1 MGNLV
6 NKPKRMTYLV
16 RKEII
21 VPTDEQ
27 ALVLRHMSYAASKLW
42 NVANYERKHWKE
54 LELKV
59 YPNWYDQKKR
69 LKTNLFY
76 KNLPSQTAQKVLKKL
91 DESWA
96 SFYALQTS
104 GGVKNPKP
112 PRYKRDKMYV
122 TFVQNGIKIVDKS
135 TLRLSIPKQ
144 LKAYLRTENG
154 LEAHYLFL
162 KIGRLSGLRDVKEV
176 QISFMDDGRL
186 KLFLVHEAEVPDE
199 RGNNGRYL
207 SIDLGLKNNFTCY
220 DSANV
225 ETFIL
230 SGLFAKTHWFD
241 KEIARLQSI
250 SDAQRG
256 AEGEQHPKKS
266 SRILNLYKRKNN
278 IRADFLHKSTRFLV
292 DYCVHHNLNTIV
304 VGDWT
309 KICEKKDGSAKNWGA
324 NGNAKLHSFPYLMF
338 YKLMRYKCALVGIRF
353 IVRSEAWTSQ
363 CPPDSLGITRKFA
376 EKSKRIFRGMYRHN
390 GVLYNADAVGAFNI
404 LRKFLLDEELA
415 SNKINATERELFSL
429 RAPKRVHVA

>member
-6 NKPKRMTYLV
+6 NKSKERTYLV

-21 VPTDEQ
+21 TPTEEQ
-27 ALVLRHMSYAASKLW
+27 ALVLRHMSYAAAKLW
-42 NVANYERKHWKE
+42 NIANYERKHWKE
-54 LELKV
+54 LGLEV

-76 KNLPSQTAQKVLKKL
+76 KNLPSQTAQKVLK
-91 DESWA
+91 S
-96 SFYALQTS
+96 
-104 GGVKNPKP
+104 
-112 PRYKRDKMYV
+112 
-122 TFVQNGIKIVDKS
+122 IKIVDES
-135 TLRLSIPKQ
+135 TLRLSVPKQ
-144 LKAYLRTENG
+144 LKSYLRMENG
-154 LEAHYLFL
+154 LEVRYLFL
-162 KIGRLSGLRDVKEV
+162 TIGRLSRLRDVKEI

-186 KLFLVHEAEVPDE
+186 KLCLVHEVKVPDE
-199 RGNNGRYL
+199 RRNNERYL

-230 SGLFAKTHWFD
+230 SGLLAKTHWFD

-250 SDAQRG
+250 SNAQQTAKG
-256 AEGEQHPKKS
+256 VQYPKKS
-266 SRILNLYKRKNN
+266 KRVLNLYKRKNN
-278 IRADFLHKSTRFLV
+278 VQTDFLHKSARFLV
-292 DYCVHHNLNTIV
+292 NYCVCHNLNTIV

-309 KICEKKDGSAKNWGA
+309 NIRENKDGSAKNWGA
-324 NGNAKLHSFPYLMF
+324 KGNAKLHGFPYLKF
-338 YKLMRYKCALVGIRF
+338 YKLMRYKCTLAGIRF

-363 CPPDSLGITRKFA
+363 CPPDSLGIAKEFA
-376 EKSKRIFRGMYRHN
+376 EKSKRVFRGMYCHN

-404 LRKFLLDEELA
+404 LRKFLFDEKMT

-429 RAPKRVHVA
+429 RAPRRVYVA

>member
-1 MGNLV
+1 MKNLV
-6 NKPKRMTYLV
+6 NKPKERTYLV

-21 VPTDEQ
+21 TPTEEQ
-27 ALVLRHMSYAASKLW
+27 ALVLRHMSYAAAKLW
-42 NVANYERKHWKE
+42 NIANYERKHWKE

-91 DESWA
+91 DESWE
-96 SFYALQTS
+96 SFYALRKS
-104 GGVKNPKP
+104 GGVKNPNP
-112 PRYKRDKMYV
+112 PHYKQDKMYV
-122 TFVQNGIKIVDKS
+122 TFVQKSIKIVDKS

-154 LEAHYLFL
+154 LKAHYLFL
-162 KIGRLSGLRDVKEV
+162 KIGRLSRLRDVKEV

-186 KLFLVHEAEVPDE
+186 KLCIVHKVNLPDE
-199 RGNNGRYL
+199 RGNNGWYL
-207 SIDLGLKNNFTCY
+207 SVDLGLKNNFTCY

-230 SGLFAKTHWFD
+230 SGLLAKTHWFD

-250 SDAQRG
+250 SDAQRV

-266 SRILNLYKRKNN
+266 KRVLNLYKRKNN
-278 IRADFLHKSTRFLV
+278 VQTDFLHKSARFLV
-292 DYCVHHNLNTIV
+292 NYCIHHNLNTIV

-309 KICEKKDGSAKNWGA
+309 KIREDKDGSTKDWGA
-324 NGNAKLHSFPYLMF
+324 KGNAKLHGFPYLKF
-338 YKLMRYKCALVGIRF
+338 YKLMRYKCTLAGIRF

-363 CPPDSLGITRKFA
+363 CPPDSLGIAREFA
-376 EKSKRIFRGMYRHN
+376 EKSKRVFRGMYCHN

-404 LRKFLLDEELA
+404 LRKFLFDEKMI
-415 SNKINATERELFSL
+415 SNKINVAERELFSL
-429 RAPKRVHVA
+429 RAPRRVYVA

>member
-6 NKPKRMTYLV
+6 NKSKRTMYLV

-21 VPTDEQ
+21 TPTEEQ
-27 ALVLRHMSYAASKLW
+27 ALVLRHMSYVAAKLW
-42 NVANYERKHWKE
+42 NIANYERKHWKE

-104 GGVKNPKP
+104 GGVKNPNP
-112 PRYKRDKMYV
+112 PHYKRDKMYV
-122 TFVQNGIKIVDKS
+122 TFVQKSIKIIDKS
-135 TLRLSIPKQ
+135 TLRLSVPKQ

-162 KIGRLSGLRDVKEV
+162 KIGRLSGLRDVKEI

-186 KLFLVHEAEVPDE
+186 KLCIVHKVNLPDE

-225 ETFIL
+225 ETFVL
-230 SGLFAKTHWFD
+230 SGLLAKTHWFD

-250 SDAQRG
+250 SDAQRA

-266 SRILNLYKRKNN
+266 KRVLNLYKRKNN
-278 IRADFLHKSTRFLV
+278 VQTDFLHKSARFLV
-292 DYCVHHNLNTIV
+292 NYCVHHNLNTIV

-309 KICEKKDGSAKNWGA
+309 KIRENKDGSAKDWGA
-324 NGNAKLHSFPYLMF
+324 KGNAKLHGFPYLKF
-338 YKLMRYKCALVGIRF
+338 YKLMCYKCTLAVA
-353 IVRSEAWTSQ
+353 S
-363 CPPDSLGITRKFA
+363 DSSFKA
-376 EKSKRIFRGMYRHN
+376 KRGRVS
-390 GVLYNADAVGAFNI
+390 VLPI
-404 LRKFLLDEELA
+404 PLA
-415 SNKINATERELFSL
+415 
-429 RAPKRVHVA
+429 